1 MKEDRDACLAA
12 GMNDYLSKPIKP
24 DELATALARWVG
36 RRPGHEP
43 AVGLTRGAS
52 AAEAAPVAEAQTKV
66 APTDAGR
73 PPVFDEAV
81 LLNLFG
87 GDRKAAAEITAEFL
101 KDAPLQA
108 AALHQALAAGDA
120 ALARRQAHTLKG
132 ASANVGAE
140 ALRAVANRAE
150 LACAGGSLQEA
161 GELAEELD
169 AELRLLQDELGEN
182 GGAP

>member
-24 DELATALARWVG
+24 DELATALARWAG
-36 RRPGHEP
+36 RRPGPEP

-52 AAEAAPVAEAQTKV
+52 AAEAAPAAEAQAEV
-66 APTDAGR
+66 AATDAGE

-81 LLNLFG
+81 LLHLLG
-87 GDRKAAAEITAEFL
+87 GDRESAAEITAEFL

-108 AALHQALAAGDA
+108 AALHEALAAGDA

-140 ALRAVANRAE
+140 APLRVC
-150 LACAGGSLQEA
+150 ACC
-161 GELAEELD
+161 
-169 AELRLLQDELGEN
+169 LLYTS
-182 GGAP
+182 P